1 MKYSMKYKSNNKIID
16 KIEKKID
23 AIEKLHDKESIMCE
37 EIKDLLADLRDDED
51 EKWEDD
57 SDEDFNE
64 EDIDDEDIDEEED
77 K

>member
-1 MKYSMKYKSNNKIID
+1 MNKDKVID

-37 EIKDLLADLRDDED
+37 EVKDLLADLRDQED

-57 SDEDFNE
+57 SEENFD
-64 EDIDDEDIDEEED
+64 EDIDDEDIDDED
-77 K
+77 DK